1 MKRKRFARLI
11 VCVLLL
17 CLVLA
22 GCASSEEP
30 SVSTEA
36 ETEEQTTEFQD
47 PWAYHEVDNS
57 LKKLNYDLDYTTVYY
72 GLNDGLDDDPSA
84 EVRNPSGT
92 RVDNYQIDGGV
103 IGCRIL
109 ASMDD
114 LAAFEQTIEDVT
126 AASLER
132 DRQQS
137 GLPIDEENYGL
148 LGLTRKTANVE
159 YNEEFF
165 RNNALLLIDLC
176 VRGANVVRFYP
187 ENLAVNGDTVSIHV
201 RWDCDNAWLA
211 GCSGQF
217 CLIVIPS
224 GCTTV
229 EMDLN

>member
-17 CLVLA
+17 SLVLV
-22 GCASSEEP
+22 GCASSEESP
-30 SVSTEA
+30 VTTVSE
-36 ETEEQTTEFQD
+36 TTEQPTEPQD
-47 PWAYHEVDNS
+47 SLPYYPVDSS
-57 LKKLNYDLDYTTVYY
+57 LKKLNYDLDYTTAYY
-72 GLNDGLDDDPSA
+72 GFTLDAGSPSA
-84 EVRNPSGT
+84 ETRNLSGT
-92 RVDNYQIDGGV
+92 RDDNYRIDGGV

-109 ASMDD
+109 ASMED

-126 AASLER
+126 AASLEWCQEDGQR
-132 DRQQS
+132 
-137 GLPIDEENYGL
+137 IDEDNYGL
-148 LGLTRKTANVE
+148 IGMTRKTANVE

-165 RNNALLLIDLC
+165 QNNALLLIDLC
-176 VRGANVVRFYP
+176 VRGANEVRFYP

-201 RWDCDNAWLA
+201 RWGRDNAWLA